1 MSGRRREWTKKGERD
16 NNEKCVALCLCR
28 PRVCLVTFRNARW
41 PFLLAA
47 RQRSLPIGMPCPFLI
62 LPMKRN
68 RISFGCTS
76 KIKKFQMLVAM
87 AFAVGPSAA
96 IRRAT
101 LPGARRRQRTGVFPV
116 WSWADR
122 GWRVMRLDR
131 ALPLPNAVVRV
142 RARADAGQPA
152 TKRGR
157 SSLFAFTSPSASN
170 ICLLHRRAGKHRP
183 PPDRPPTATVCIHPA
198 PLTRQGERDK
208 ENERGRQDICDLSPS
223 LSSSP
228 LSPSPSSSQSL

>member
-1 MSGRRREWTKKGERD
+1 MSGRRREWTKKGERN

-170 ICLLHRRAGKHRP
+170 ICLLDRRAGKHRL
-183 PPDRPPTATVCIHPA
+183 PPDRPTD
-198 PLTRQGERDK
+198 RQRRPCASVPPHSRDK